1 MARRH
6 YLRTALAGTLAL
18 SLIMPAVSSANAA
31 EAMKSETSESE
42 YSAKA
47 EALVKNAQYT
57 VEKFS
62 KDDEIAWV
70 HENIGKVKGVMIVP
84 QEVKGGFILGGSG
97 GNGVLLARDGD
108 KWSAPAF
115 YTLGSVTFGFQAGAE
130 VSEIVLLVM
139 TDKGM
144 DALKST
150 DVKLGGEIS
159 VAAGPVGAGAQAQT
173 ADIIAFSRSKG
184 LYGGLNLEGAVVQ
197 PRSGWN
203 AAYYGHEITPSA
215 ILAGE
220 GTGIGKA
227 SELRAAVAGLDL
239 TASSAATGS
248 IAPTPSEP
256 MTDSTTNQP

>member
-1 MARRH
+1 
-6 YLRTALAGTLAL
+6 LALAL
-18 SLIMPAVSSANAA
+18 SAPAVSSAYAA
-31 EAMKSETSESE
+31 DTMKSEASESD
-42 YSAKA
+42 YSVKA

-57 VEKFS
+57 VDNFS
-62 KDDEIAWV
+62 KDHEIAWV
-70 HENIGKVKGVMIVP
+70 HENIGKVKGIMIVP

-144 DALKST
+144 DALKT
-150 DVKLGGEIS
+150 ADVKLGGEVSI
-159 VAAGPVGAGAQAQT
+159 AAGPVGAGAQAQT

-184 LYGGLNLEGAVVQ
+184 LYGGLNLKGAVVT
-197 PRSGWN
+197 PRSAWN
-203 AAYYGHEITPSA
+203 AAYYGHEITPEA
-215 ILAGE
+215 ILANE
-220 GTGIGKA
+220 GTGMGKA
-227 SELRAAVAGLDL
+227 SELRQAVANLDL
-239 TASSAATGS
+239 TADSAATGS
-248 IAPTPSEP
+248 IAPTPADP